1 MVERGKHFASL
12 FYYNQLKIKNIK
24 NIITF
29 KEKKDGRFYFMQAA
43 KMQTQNELRAVF
55 NQAGRNASLFY

>member
-1 MVERGKHFASL
+1 
-12 FYYNQLKIKNIK
+12 LKIKNIK

-29 KEKKDGRFYFMQAA
+29 KEKNDGRFYFMQAA

-55 NQAGRNASLFY
+55 NQAGRNASLLY